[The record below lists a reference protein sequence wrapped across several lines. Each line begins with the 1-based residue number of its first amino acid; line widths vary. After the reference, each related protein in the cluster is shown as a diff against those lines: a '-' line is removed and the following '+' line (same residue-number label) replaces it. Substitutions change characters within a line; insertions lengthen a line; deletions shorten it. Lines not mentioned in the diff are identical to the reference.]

1 MPAVLDRPHP
11 LVIQPARPAH
21 RGQMALLLGPDLAGA
36 ASPARP
42 RVDGRQRM
50 GELVRVRPDHDHLHR
65 PFVWLTTGEADLR
78 RTTVTWGDATLLSS
92 HAEGPRA
99 AAGDTSFAGQT
110 RQTTQAS
117 RVSPPP
123 TREPT
128 AAAGRHRPNPG
139 DSDSDSLSH
148 AVLLLVVPRGSA
160 WGRSDTP
167 TSGANRESTEEFIAA
182 NAGDKRLPRPP
193 SKRPSRPPSA

>member
-1 MPAVLDRPHP
+1 MPAVRDRPHP

-78 RTTVTWGDATLLSS
+78 RTTVTWGDATLLICAGTQRQAPDPIVRVELRVDGGARSFVRVVCARAPS
-92 HAEGPRA
+92 LISVHGPGGPGAGDMMVDGVVPLGEALRPLGLSGPSTRA
-99 AAGDTSFAGQT
+99 ADWAASNSAQRSAGGPW
-110 RQTTQAS
+110 RL
-117 RVSPPP
+117 RW
-123 TREPT
+123 
-128 AAAGRHRPNPG
+128 PG
-139 DSDSDSLSH
+139 
-148 AVLLLVVPRGSA
+148 AR
-160 WGRSDTP
+160 R
-167 TSGANRESTEEFIAA
+167 
-182 NAGDKRLPRPP
+182 
-193 SKRPSRPPSA
+193 